1 MTAIAFI
8 ISQSVIL
15 NICVF
20 TDYVGQMD
28 NCASY
33 FMYWGKTAEKACSS
47 GSGYHLLPWH
57 HLDVAACGWQM
68 VLQNR
73 FHAADI
79 FAEIGFSREE
89 GARWFAWFLG
99 IHDLG
104 KFSRGFQQLYAHAS
118 PDLVLPVNGKIY
130 SERHDSLGYWLWC
143 DFLLPRWRED
153 NSCALPT
160 SNNKINDK
168 RTLDVWLKIVTG
180 HHGKPPTGQ
189 VKGNLAFTQEDK
201 IAAERWVAELGHL
214 FGLSHFPE
222 CFSDKSWRKK
232 LQQQSWALA
241 GLTVLADWLGSNPL
255 HFPLVSTVMPTGEY
269 WQRALEQAQQALSLL
284 PDASPVRPFD
294 SPHTLFPF
302 IEHFTP
308 LQQKALS
315 VDISAPGPQLLVL
328 EDVTG
333 AGKTEAAMILAH
345 RLMSVG
351 KGDSLYVGLPTMATS
366 NAMFTRLAHS
376 YRALF
381 EQTAHPSLVLAHG
394 ARQMSVAFNH
404 SLWSEDVD
412 GQSDYQPGEIAAS
425 SACNRWFA
433 DSRKKS
439 LLAEVGVGTLD
450 QVLMAAMPFKHQS
463 LRLLGLYG
471 KILILDEVHAYDAYM
486 VRLLEG
492 LLTFHAAQ
500 GGSAIVLS
508 ATLPLSL
515 RQKLLNA
522 FQKGCGAELPVL
534 NPDAGYPWFSH
545 LTSQG
550 LQESFTPT
558 RQEVTRSVTV
568 DWLMETQQA
577 LELIESSAHEGHCL
591 CWIRN
596 TVDDATNVYRQLR
609 QRSNIPPENLLLF
622 HSRFAFTDRMEI
634 ENQVLEWFGKEST
647 VEQRRGKVLIAT
659 QVIEQSLDIDLDVM
673 ISDLA
678 PIDLLIQRAG
688 RLQRHQRGPRRAP
701 TLHIL
706 APDWQPDAKP
716 GWLGETLR
724 GTGAVYADH
733 ACLWRTQSVLHE
745 KGVIRMPDDAR
756 ELVESVYEEWIPAPD
771 GLQRISDTVFGLK
784 ASEKGAAAQMLLD
797 RDTGYDRN
805 ASDFLWSDEVELSTR
820 LSEKNVDLYLAW
832 QDLSPY
838 AAGPDFAWEKSRLSV
853 RIPLWEKIAAEAP
866 HLHGDELERFREK
879 IRNPTAQVLMLR
891 LDEGSA
897 FYSRVWG
904 LSNPD
909 DDPKGK
915 SMQENLCFP

>member
-1 MTAIAFI
+1 MN
-8 ISQSVIL
+8 
-15 NICVF
+15 NIE
-20 TDYVGQMD
+20 
-28 NCASY
+28 NY
-33 FMYWGKTAEKACSS
+33 FSYWGKTSGKACSC
-47 GSGYHLLPWH
+47 GADYHLLAWH

-79 FAEIGFSREE
+79 FAELGFSRED
-89 GARWFAWFLG
+89 GARWFAWFLSA
-99 IHDLG
+99 HDVG
-104 KFSRGFQQLYAHAS
+104 KFSRGFQQLYSHAS
-118 PDLVLPVNGKIY
+118 PDLVPPVNGKIY
-130 SERHDSLGYWLWC
+130 SERHDSLGYWLWS
-143 DFLLPRWRED
+143 DFLLPRWKD
-153 NSCALPT
+153 DISCALPA
-160 SNNKINDK
+160 SNHKSKTI

-180 HHGKPPTGQ
+180 HHGKPPAGQ
-189 VKGNLAFTQEDK
+189 AKGNLAFTPEDK
-201 IAAERWVAELGHL
+201 IAAERWGAELGNL
-214 FGLSHFPE
+214 FDLSHFPE
-222 CFSDKSWRKK
+222 SFSDKNWRKK
-232 LQQQSWALA
+232 LKKQSWALA
-241 GLTVLADWLGSNPL
+241 GLTVLADWLGSNTL
-255 HFPLVSTVMPTGEY
+255 HFPLVSTIMPMGEY
-269 WQRALEQAQQALSLL
+269 WQRALNQAQQALRLI
-284 PDASPVRPFD
+284 PDTSPVTPFE

-315 VDISAPGPQLLVL
+315 ADISAPGPQLLVL

-333 AGKTEAAMILAH
+333 AGKTEAAMLLAH
-345 RLMSVG
+345 RLMSAG

-366 NAMFTRLAHS
+366 NAMFNRLACS

-381 EQTAHPSLVLAHG
+381 QSTSSPSLVLAHG
-394 ARQMSVAFNH
+394 ARHMSAAFNH
-404 SLWSEDVD
+404 SLWSEENY

-425 SACNRWFA
+425 SACNQWFA

-439 LLAEVGVGTLD
+439 LLADVGVGTLD
-450 QVLMAAMPFKHQS
+450 QLLMATMPFKHQS
-463 LRLLGLYG
+463 LRLLGLYS

-500 GGSAIVLS
+500 GGSAIILS
-508 ATLPLSL
+508 ATLPFSL

-534 NPDAGYPWFSH
+534 NPNAGYPWFSH

-550 LQESFTPT
+550 LAESFTPT
-558 RQEVTRSVTV
+558 RQDVARSVAVT
-568 DWLMETQQA
+568 WLAEIPQA
-577 LELIESSAHEGHCL
+577 IELIESSAGEGQCL

-596 TVDDATNVYRQLR
+596 TVDDATEVYRQLLHR
-609 QRSNIPPENLLLF
+609 GNIPPENLLLF

-634 ENQVLEWFGKEST
+634 ENQALAWFGKDST
-647 VEQRRGKVLIAT
+647 PEQRGGKVLIAT
-659 QVIEQSLDIDLDVM
+659 QVIEQSLDLDLDVM
-673 ISDLA
+673 ISDIA

-688 RLQRHQRGPRRAP
+688 RLQRHQRGPRQPP

-724 GTGAVYADH
+724 GAGVVYADH
-733 ACLWRTQSVLHE
+733 ACLWRTQAVLRE
-745 KGVIRMPDDAR
+745 KGAIRMPDDAR
-756 ELVESVYEEWIPAPD
+756 ELVESVYEEWSPAPA

-838 AAGPDFAWEKSRLSV
+838 AVGSDFAWEKSRLSV
-853 RIPLWEKIAAEAP
+853 RVPLWEKIAVEAP
-866 HLHGDELERFREK
+866 HLHGDELESFREK
-879 IRNPTAQVLMLR
+879 IRNPTAQVLLLSR
-891 LDEGSA
+891 NKESA
-897 FYSRVWG
+897 FYSSVWG
-904 LSNPD
+904 LSHPD
-909 DDPKGK
+909 ADSKGH
-915 SMQENLCFP
+915 STQETLCFP